1 MSSQDVYGPK
11 YWSVTLYQARLL
23 FFLSREFQKLRDVK
37 NQAEAA
43 GKLSLKKVNWEKLHV
58 LGLLEVDRR
67 RRDWVYVRRG
77 PLWTRFWEEMGI
89 DPQKADHAP
98 QQTVPQIDTVF
109 DEAAHKAM
117 PLPCERSLSAK

>member
-23 FFLSREFQKLRDVK
+23 FFLSPEFERLRDVK
-37 NQAEAA
+37 NRAEAA

-58 LGLLEVDRR
+58 LGLLEVDRQ

-77 PLWTRFWEEMGI
+77 PLWKRFWADLGI
-89 DPQKADHAP
+89 DPQDADRAA
-98 QQTVPQIDTVF
+98 QETVPKIDAVF
-109 DEAAHKAM
+109 DQAAPKAM
-117 PLPCERSLSAK
+117 PLPRPCGASRL